1 MGNTPKLKFNLI
13 QDKQTAQSLINK
25 AELEFTLIGSGNA
38 MKDSLYR
45 PIILLRATGI
55 SDQNVDYLLSDDYV
69 QTTSGITKIVNDG
82 YRKNETVN
90 GNTVVK
96 YRLTLTKT
104 FQKAISSHNK
114 TLKIRIIG
122 LNGYLGSGRSVLGG
136 TNRISQKAKINLIF
150 TKIK

>member
-1 MGNTPKLKFNLI
+1 
-13 QDKQTAQSLINK
+13 
-25 AELEFTLIGSGNA
+25 
-38 MKDSLYR
+38 
-45 PIILLRATGI
+45 LRATGI

-90 GNTVVK
+90 SNTVVK

-136 TNRISQKAKINLIF
+136 TNRILQKAKINLIF